1 MYAERLSERE
11 RTVLNIL
18 CEADRPMMA
27 QDIIAENKRL
37 SQSTVQVT
45 FRRLLSRG
53 LIEVAEIGYSGR
65 VLSRA
70 YMVTEKAKEE
80 VLLHVV
86 EEYQQIRDILS
97 VSEYIMA
104 LIKAE
109 TDREKQ
115 RQLIQDVKELIQK
128 TISEIND
135 VE

>member
-1 MYAERLSERE
+1 
-11 RTVLNIL
+11 
-18 CEADRPMMA
+18 
-27 QDIIAENKRL
+27 
-37 SQSTVQVT
+37 
-45 FRRLLSRG
+45 
-53 LIEVAEIGYSGR
+53 
-65 VLSRA
+65 
-70 YMVTEKAKEE
+70 MVTEKAKEE
-80 VLLHVV
+80 VLLYVI
-86 EEYQQIRDILS
+86 EEYLQIRDILS